1 MEPSFFINEKPV
13 RTLVALLD
21 KDRTWYASLLAKE
34 VDCTYA
40 HMVNMLDELARSGL
54 VVFDREGRV
63 KLVKLTEKGEELAH
77 EFEAVLRRLERLQS
91 ETKKEGN

>member
-1 MEPSFFINEKPV
+1 MEASFFINEKPV

-21 KDRTWYASLLAKE
+21 GDKTWYASLLAKK

-40 HMVNMLDELARSGL
+40 HMVNMLDSLASGGL

-63 KLVKLTEKGEELAH
+63 KIVKLTTAGEELAH
-77 EFEAVLRRLERLQS
+77 EFEAVLRRLER
-91 ETKKEGN
+91 KGGNSHAQ